1 VPRTDQI
8 RNVVLLGHNGSGK
21 TSLAEAMLFHAEVT
35 TRAGTIER
43 GDTVMDHDPEERSL
57 GQSISL
63 AVASF
68 DWNDHRIN
76 LIDTPGYADFRGE
89 AMLGLAAA
97 DLAVFVIDG
106 VAGVQPQDV
115 VLWRLA
121 TSMGIPRLVFVNKL
135 DRERSSF
142 DRTLA
147 QVREVF
153 SSHAD
158 PAELPIGEES
168 SFHGVTD
175 VLTHHA
181 FVYDTGHAEETTIPA
196 ELADAERAEHEHLVE
211 DVIELD
217 DAALEEYLAGNEPP
231 ADQLEQLLHEASI
244 GRSCSR
250 CCAARRPARS
260 VSTSSPTSSA
270 AWVRRPATA
279 GRA

>member
-1 VPRTDQI
+1 VATTEQI

-21 TSLAEAMLFHAEVT
+21 TSLAEAMLHEAQVT
-35 TRAGTIER
+35 SRQGTVER
-43 GDTVMDHDPEERSL
+43 GDTVMDHDPEERAL

-68 DWNDHRIN
+68 DWQGHRIN

-89 AMLGLAAA
+89 AILGLAAA

-106 VAGVQPQDV
+106 VAGVQSQDV
-115 VLWRLA
+115 ALWRLA
-121 TSMGIPRLVFVNKL
+121 SSMAIPRLVFVNKL

-168 SFHGVTD
+168 GSLDAMLGKVAGFYEEEVDNAVDSLSSLLEPLIMVVLGV
-175 VLTHHA
+175 LI
-181 FVYDTGHAEETTIPA
+181 GG
-196 ELADAERAEHEHLVE
+196 LVIAMYLPIFMLGQ
-211 DVIELD
+211 VI
-217 DAALEEYLAGNEPP
+217 
-231 ADQLEQLLHEASI
+231 
-244 GRSCSR
+244 
-250 CCAARRPARS
+250 
-260 VSTSSPTSSA
+260 
-270 AWVRRPATA
+270 
-279 GRA
+279 